1 MAGQASVLASWAVQK
16 IYLQQGT
23 LCALDNASTQ
33 VEGFSMSQVA
43 IKAGLTTAD
52 GREELLTEYLFD
64 YPGCPDIANPGARMR
79 GGTPP
84 CR

>member
-1 MAGQASVLASWAVQK
+1 
-16 IYLQQGT
+16 
-23 LCALDNASTQ
+23 
-33 VEGFSMSQVA
+33 MSQVA